1 MKCYKQSKC
10 QCKKQLVNK
19 LYYTNI
25 KEYYVRNKGKEEK
38 EDVPNECIFR
48 IYYYN
53 KLYNNIYIVIPFNLT
68 HIYVYTHTHT
78 TH

>member
-1 MKCYKQSKC
+1 M
-10 QCKKQLVNK
+10 
-19 LYYTNI
+19 NI

-53 KLYNNIYIVIPFNLT
+53 KLYNNICICIYIT
-68 HIYVYTHTHT
+68 KYV
-78 TH
+78 